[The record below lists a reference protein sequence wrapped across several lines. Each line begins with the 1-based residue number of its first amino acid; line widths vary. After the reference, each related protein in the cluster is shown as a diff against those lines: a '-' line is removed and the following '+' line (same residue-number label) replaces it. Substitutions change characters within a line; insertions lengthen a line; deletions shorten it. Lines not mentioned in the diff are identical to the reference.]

1 MDVCVTALAW
11 AYFTLGWLICFA
23 PLYIAARLLPIDHQ
37 AAYQG
42 LNHYFY
48 RGFFKLITAVTP
60 GLKIE
65 RPATV
70 ANIRGAI
77 IVANHLS
84 YLDPLLFIA
93 LYRPHKTIV
102 KSLFFKLPIFGAVIK
117 TAGYLP
123 SQTSSSNAA
132 YMLRQVESL
141 PQFIDRGGNLF
152 VFPQGTRQG
161 KDKPVSFH
169 KGVLRLA
176 KRCRAPVAIVRIHN
190 THRLF
195 APGRFR
201 FHACRP
207 NTIRLEC
214 LKIIHPDY
222 DHPDF
227 SLQTLAAQV
236 LTLISCDDIGDSY

>member
-11 AYFTLGWLICFA
+11 TYFTLGWLLCFA
-23 PLYIAARLLPIDHQ
+23 PLYVAARLLPIDRQSTYQ
-37 AAYQG
+37 A

-48 RGFFKLITAVTP
+48 RGFFKLITTVTP

-65 RPATV
+65 QLAPIRD
-70 ANIRGAI
+70 IRGAI

-93 LYRPHKTIV
+93 LYRRHKTIV

-123 SQTSSSNAA
+123 SQTSPGNAA

-141 PQFIDRGGNLF
+141 PQFIDQGGNLF
-152 VFPQGTRQG
+152 VFPEGTRRG
-161 KDKPVSFH
+161 KDKSVPFH

-176 KRCRAPVAIVRIHN
+176 KRCRAPVAIVAIDN

-201 FHACRP
+201 FHTCRP
-207 NTIRLEC
+207 NTLRLEC

-236 LTLISCDDIGDSY
+236 QRYLIETIT